1 MNIMSAIVGVSIM
14 GASAPMMMQ
23 MSIAPFE
30 AQKRAENLGQAES
43 AAVTFAAVN
52 EGSDSFTDVPD
63 NCDLGNPSNGAFT
76 ITCTVGEGT
85 RFAQTVERAFR
96 SEIDSGSLGFTGS
109 QNVRVY
115 PNATPMKYEPHQCPS
130 NDPWG
135 VIDTND
141 RWKKQWGWGACK
153 PAVLWNEAR
162 YLESNPDDWLYDISE
177 FGYGSHPDY

>member
-1 MNIMSAIVGVSIM
+1 MNIISAIVGVSIM

-52 EGSDSFTDVPD
+52 EGSDSFTAVPD
-63 NCDLGNPSNGAFT
+63 NCDLSNPQDGVFT

-85 RFAQTVERAFR
+85 RFAQTVSRSFR
-96 SEIDSGSLGFTGS
+96 SEIDSGSLGFTGD

-115 PNATPMKYEPHQCPS
+115 PNATPQKYEPHQCPA

-135 VIDTND
+135 VISTND
-141 RWKKQWGWGACK
+141 RWKKQWNWGACT
-153 PAVLWNEAR
+153 PQVLFNESN
-162 YLESNPDDWLYDISE
+162 YLNSNPDDWLYDISG
-177 FGYGSHPDY
+177 FGYGAHPDY